1 MNDMKK
7 IVYFLVALTS
17 VFALSSCHKDLL
29 DQVPTG
35 ELASSQ
41 FWKTQD
47 DATYA
52 LNGCY
57 TEVRRLFDRDYMFD
71 GLGEYFRFR
80 AAGSTSQSTG
90 DRAIAYRSG
99 TYNNPSTTYG
109 SSFTNYYTYS
119 YAGINRCNY
128 VIQNV
133 EGMLDEATDA
143 ARASLEGIIGEAKMM
158 RGMIYFRLMM
168 MFGDVPYFDQIINSN
183 DEVSDITRTPIAEI
197 YQHCY
202 DDFTYAWEHCPN
214 RPVALGRQSKWGAL
228 AFRGKL
234 QLYWA
239 CWNRT
244 NWPWGKTLAPN
255 GGWPEL
261 DTFTA
266 SQSASDAAYKAA
278 AADFKKVIDE
288 SGLKLYMNGEPG
300 ECGDLGD
307 WEKLPNYYYLFTP
320 LANNSEEL
328 MVAFAHGGTGTGQGD
343 ELMRDFGTRATQG
356 SQGWGQPRFGL
367 IDRYKSTITGDFCPP
382 VTRLNPSSAS
392 DAYTRENSSL
402 NPQTY
407 KNRDYRMKSTLTWE
421 GERMYCYLNLAF
433 DQVHLYRYKT
443 LTGTVKGYP
452 APNDAIN
459 ADADAE
465 GTIARKFVIN
475 YAGVG
480 RSDGDY
486 NWPSMRL
493 ADVYLMYAEAA
504 NEAYGPTG
512 DGGLAVDVV
521 NRVRHR
527 GNLPPLKA
535 EKYADKETFFYAIE
549 QERIIELWA
558 EGHRLW
564 DLRRWRSIERVWCEP
579 QTSGGVKL
587 YDAYGALKNTYFNN
601 TSFRN
606 YQRMYIFQIPNS
618 ERNKNGNLTQNTPWL

>member
-1 MNDMKK
+1 MKDMKK
-7 IVYFLVALTS
+7 IVYIFVALTS
-17 VFALSSCHKDLL
+17 ILALSSCHKDLL

-41 FWKTQD
+41 FWKTTD

-71 GLGEYFRFR
+71 GLGEFLRYR
-80 AAGSTSQSTG
+80 AAGTTSQSTG
-90 DRAIAYRSG
+90 DRAIAYRNG
-99 TYNNPSTTYG
+99 TYNNPSTATG
-109 SSFTNYYTYS
+109 SSYTNYYTYS

-133 EGMLDEATDA
+133 EGMLEDA
-143 ARASLEGIIGEAKMM
+143 SDAVKPSLEGIIGEAKMM
-158 RGMIYFRLMM
+158 RAMIYFRLITMW
-168 MFGDVPYFDQIINSN
+168 GDVPYFDKIINSN
-183 DEVSDITRTPIAEI
+183 DEVSNIERTPIADI

-214 RPVALGRQSKWGAL
+214 RPVAIGRQSKWGAL

-266 SQSASDAAYKAA
+266 SQSESDAAYKAA
-278 AADFKKVIDE
+278 AADFKKVIEE
-288 SGLKLYMNGEPG
+288 SGITLYMNGEPG

-307 WEKLPNYYYLFTP
+307 WEHLPNYYYLFTP

-328 MVAFAHGGTGTGQGD
+328 MVAFAHGGTGTSQGD

-367 IDRYKSTITGDFCPP
+367 IDHYQSTITGDFCEP
-382 VTRLNPSSAS
+382 VTRLNPNSVA
-392 DAYTRENSSL
+392 DAYTRENSSV
-402 NPQTY
+402 NPETY
-407 KNRDYRMKSTLTWE
+407 RNRDYRMKSSVMWE
-421 GERMYCYLNLAF
+421 GERMYCYLNLAY
-433 DQVHLYRYKT
+433 DRVRLYRYKT
-443 LTGTVKGYP
+443 LTGTVKGYE

-465 GTIARKFVIN
+465 GTIMRKFVIN

-486 NWPSMRL
+486 NWPAMRL

-549 QERIIELWA
+549 QERIVELFA
-558 EGHRLW
+558 EGHRFW

-587 YDAYGALKNTYFNN
+587 YDAWGALKNTYFNN
-601 TSFRN
+601 TAFRTF
-606 YQRMYIFQIPNS
+606 QRYYIFQIPTS
-618 ERNKNGNLTQNTPWL
+618 ERNKNPNLTQNTPWL